1 MAGNSELYDFY
12 VGEEFYSWEE
22 FQEKLK
28 RFIEHNHIQL
38 RVLHSKSVEVANRY
52 LPENAKKHPSQNR
65 FASIMYT
72 CVHYGKPRIRSKGL
86 RPNQSSLKLEC
97 ASKLYISS
105 CRKTG
110 KLVVKTFVKE
120 HNHEIGPQ
128 ISYQRQK
135 RYRSKKG
142 YVPKVSYTVM
152 TTEEDTV
159 KDEGYVPKVSYTV
172 MTTEE
177 DTVKDEDQSS
187 EETLSLTDLLISLRH
202 ENDWL
207 FTEGVITKNQAWD
220 LIAQKATDLSGILIS
235 GKQCSS
241 EWKNIERKHNK
252 HSVVYINNKDKALEI
267 DDIISHLNTQPSQLY
282 KDYKPEDLDFP
293 DNLIEMRDIS
303 ALADDNDEN
312 NLNQFT
318 STSEIIQALNIFRK
332 ERKKDEEDRMKRLEQ
347 MHKERMQ
354 LLEKIVNA
362 IKQS

>member
-1 MAGNSELYDFY
+1 MASNSELYDFY

-72 CVHYGKPRIRSKGL
+72 CVHYGKPRIRSRGL

-128 ISYQRQK
+128 ISYQKQK
-135 RYRSKKG
+135 KYRSKK
-142 YVPKVSYTVM
+142 
-152 TTEEDTV
+152 
-159 KDEGYVPKVSYTV
+159 
-172 MTTEE
+172 
-177 DTVKDEDQSS
+177 DQSS
-187 EETLSLTDLLISLRH
+187 EETLSLTNLLICLRH

-207 FTEGVITKNQAWD
+207 FTEGVVTKNQAWD
-220 LIAQKATDLSGILIS
+220 LIAQKATELSGILIS
-235 GKQCSS
+235 GKQCFK
-241 EWKNIERKHNK
+241 ECKNIERKHK
-252 HSVVYINNKDKALEI
+252 EVEHPIMYINNKDGELEV
-267 DDIISHLNTQPSQLY
+267 DDIIPHLNAQPSQLC
-282 KDYKPEDLDFP
+282 KDYKSEDLHFP
-293 DNLIEMRDIS
+293 DNLVEMRECDIS
-303 ALADDNDEN
+303 ALADDDDEN

-318 STSEIIQALNIFRK
+318 STSEIIQALNTFRK
-332 ERKKDEEDRMKRLEQ
+332 ERKKDEEDRMKRLEE

-362 IKQS
+362 IKQ